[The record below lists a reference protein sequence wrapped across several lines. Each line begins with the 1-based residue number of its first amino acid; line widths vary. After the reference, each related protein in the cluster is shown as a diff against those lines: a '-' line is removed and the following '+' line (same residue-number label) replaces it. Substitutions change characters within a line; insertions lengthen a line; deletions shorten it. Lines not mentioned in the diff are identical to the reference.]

1 MTRWITTLAAI
12 AICPLLNAQSLM
24 VTNTDDAGAGSLR
37 DAITQAEANPG
48 PDVIEFDIGTDDPI
62 ELSTMDLSRGYG
74 KTALVINSEL
84 LIDAT
89 SSGHA
94 VTITLAAGEE
104 MRLFGIGPDALVE
117 MRGLTLSG
125 GIARGGDGGAGVNTF
140 ISGGGGAGMGG
151 AIYLYQGALQLAD
164 VSLIDNQ
171 ATGGAGDVTNAGS
184 NSNGGGGGGSSSFN
198 GGNFTGGTNAGAGG
212 GGIAGH
218 APNSNSGPGGANQEG
233 TQASGSTSGT
243 LGGGGGGSGG
253 SNGGDGTD
261 ASDGGFGGGGGGTY
275 GFGAISGGA
284 GGFGAGGG
292 ANGAAGGAGGPGGF
306 GGGGGGAAG
315 SPGNPGAGGFGGG
328 NGAAAANLHGGG
340 GAGMGGAIFNHAGT
354 LLVVDT
360 SLVGNTATGGT
371 GGNDGQGLGGA
382 VFSRNGLTLLSG
394 YNASSNAAS
403 NAGDDLFVVADD
415 GDAFYGATPLSGSAD
430 VSTTAINGGEV
441 FDILEFDHQYLAIE
455 DFPLFINADEGLL
468 TIDAPLLDLWPD
480 IQIVPFTGST
490 TNNGEIEL
498 FADGSFLYMPA
509 PDFNGM
515 DSFEF
520 QLEAGGFILGSNSVD
535 IDVLAVNDPPVLT
548 LPDSQYASMHGVLVV
563 SVANGNAISV
573 FDVDADPHELT
584 MTLELTGGTIELASM
599 DEVHVVSG
607 GNGQSMIAFDATQD
621 NMNVALDGLVLT
633 LPAGEPGE
641 LSVHVSDN
649 GHTGIGDIGTDSGS
663 ISITTIPDEIFSDR
677 FAAKD

>member
-1 MTRWITTLAAI
+1 MTRWITMLAAI

-37 DAITQAEANPG
+37 DAIAQAEANPG
-48 PDVIEFDIGTDDPI
+48 PDVIEFAIGSDEPI

-89 SSGHA
+89 SSEYA

-104 MRLFGIGPDALVE
+104 MRLFAIGPDGHVE

-125 GIARGGDGGAGVNTF
+125 GIARGGDGGAGVNTL

-171 ATGGAGDVTNAGS
+171 ANGGAGDVANAGA
-184 NSNGGGGGGSSSFN
+184 NPEGGGGGGSSSFN

-218 APNSNSGPGGANQEG
+218 APDSAAGPGGANQEG
-233 TQASGSTSGT
+233 IQASGDSSGT
-243 LGGGGGGSGG
+243 LGGGGGGGSGG

-261 ASDGGFGGGGGGTY
+261 VSDGGFGGGGGGTY
-275 GFGAISGGA
+275 GFNPISGGA

-292 ANGAAGGAGGPGGF
+292 ANGGAAGGTGGF
-306 GGGGGGAAG
+306 GGGGGGAG
-315 SPGNPGAGGFGGG
+315 GTPGNPGAGGFGGG
-328 NGAAAANLHGGG
+328 NGTAGTIRHGGG
-340 GAGMGGAIFNHAGT
+340 GAGMGGAIFNHAGS

-360 SLVGNTATGGT
+360 SLVGNTAAGGT

-382 VFSRNGLTLLSG
+382 VFSRNGLTLLSEFV
-394 YNASSNAAS
+394 ASGNDAS
-403 NAGDDLFVVADD
+403 NAGVDLFVVADD

-430 VSTTAINGGEV
+430 VSATAINDGEV

-455 DFPLFINADEGLL
+455 DSPLFINADEGILS
-468 TIDAPLLDLWPD
+468 IDAVLLDLWPD
-480 IQIVPFTGST
+480 TQTVPFAGST
-490 TNNGEIEL
+490 ANDGEIEV
-498 FADGSFLYMPA
+498 FADGSFFYMPA

-520 QLEAGGFILGSNSVD
+520 QLEGGGFILGSNRVD

-548 LPDSQYASMHGVLVV
+548 LPGPQHASIHGVLVI
-563 SVANGNAISV
+563 SVDNGNAVSV
-573 FDVDADPHELT
+573 FDVDADPHDLT
-584 MTLELTGGTIELASM
+584 MTLELPGGSIELASM
-599 DEVHVVSG
+599 DDVTVVSG

-633 LPAGEPGE
+633 LPAGQPGE

-663 ISITTIPDEIFSDR
+663 ISITPIPDEIFADR
-677 FAAKD
+677 FSSDD